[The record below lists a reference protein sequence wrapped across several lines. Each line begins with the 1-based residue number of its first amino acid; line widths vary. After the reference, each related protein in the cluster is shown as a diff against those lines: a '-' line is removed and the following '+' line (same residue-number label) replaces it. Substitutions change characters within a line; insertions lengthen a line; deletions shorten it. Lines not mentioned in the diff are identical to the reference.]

1 MNNKFSLSLV
11 CSALLLTGCGDNSES
26 SGDST
31 AAPYSDAINQSLAR
45 SSKISFTLLGNEADV
60 PLPSFFLFDT
70 NDHTLNIPLDAS
82 STGLLN
88 DPKVAMGEADG
99 WSTIMPFTIN
109 VNLPSDRT
117 LKNDVVM
124 NGTTPFSA
132 HLNAGVK
139 VAKVDVDLS
148 TGIMSNFTALTA
160 GVDYL
165 VASSDFKTIQ
175 VLPLKGLDPSSDYIY
190 ALTDSI
196 VDSADEPLGTSSS
209 YASLKTT
216 DIDQAGSLDLP
227 QKIIHQV
234 EALFAGYGE
243 VSSSDEIIYSSWFT
257 TASAGNVM
265 QNTKNALA
273 LGYESTQSQIWQGSA
288 NPNNIDADILNS
300 LYEIEID
307 TASQIPN
314 TMAFDTALSVDPY
327 AKAVLGTDGINALT
341 TNYADLKLT
350 GNEITVYRAKVKL
363 PYFLSND
370 TANSGWKTQPWRSSM
385 PSVLKILKVLTSGSD
400 ADKGEIARQL
410 FVLGIT
416 EPATQLLDPNYQKN
430 LVGTELTLADGSQL
444 DPERILTK
452 YSAVP
457 QIRSVESVDVIM
469 FIPSGVLV
477 GNSLPVL
484 QYQHGI
490 TSLKETSYAFALQHI
505 AGAIQTGQ
513 QPYAIVA
520 IDQPLHGQR
529 GLGQNGEVVTTPNTP
544 TVYMNLEYLPVAR
557 DNIRQSAIDGIGLR
571 LALNNG
577 TGAPFSSL
585 DTSNVSLMGHSIG
598 GITGISSSAV
608 ANTKI
613 DAKFGITVDDELAY
627 KATTLA
633 NPGGGIG
640 PFLLESGSFSGTI
653 KHTVI
658 GAQVTAYQDYYAVN
672 CYNKT
677 PAVDGGDCFDDFYAT
692 LSDSNAS
699 DEQKQTKSVVDATL
713 TSFTYA
719 AQTVLDNVDPINIA
733 TLMSGPVLGIQAEGD
748 ETIPNTT
755 QLPTAGTQ
763 ALFSKL
769 ELKNSVNHSTG
780 QLLASYF
787 ARTSFAEH
795 STAIAP
801 QKSHLPTED
810 DSAAHEEMVSQIV
823 QFNLTQGNATGSLVV
838 NPALL
843 DATID

>member
-70 NDHTLNIPLDAS
+70 NDHTLNIPLDTN

-196 VDSADEPLGTSSS
+196 VDSTDEPLGTSSS

-234 EALFAGYGE
+234 EALFAGYGS

-265 QNTKNALA
+265 NGAKAAIAQTISPAVSPSDIWKNL
-273 LGYESTQSQIWQGSA
+273 A
-288 NPNNIDADILNS
+288 NPNNISTTDLDS
-300 LYEIEID
+300 LYTFNVSSTVED
-307 TASQIPN
+307 LATAVQNDDVFKSAFGQTAADQLTAAYN
-314 TMAFDTALSVDPY
+314 TNFS
-327 AKAVLGTDGINALT
+327 NA
-341 TNYADLKLT
+341 A
-350 GNEITVYRAKVKL
+350 IASIQVYRGTIEL
-363 PYFLSND
+363 PYFLSD
-370 TANSGWKTQPWRSSM
+370 SLTDDEWKTMPWRSAM
-385 PSVLKILKVLTSGSD
+385 PSVLTILNILSSGSNE
-400 ADKGEIARQL
+400 DKTAIATQL
-410 FVLGIT
+410 ASLGIT
-416 EPATQLLDPNYQKN
+416 EPATQLYLAEYQQLLIGEK
-430 LVGTELTLADGSQL
+430 LTLADGEQL
-444 DPERILTK
+444 DSARIMTK

-457 QIRSVESVDVIM
+457 QIRAVKSVPFVM
-469 FIPSGVLV
+469 FVPEGGAIGSD
-477 GNSLPVL
+477 LPIL

-490 TSLKETSYAFALQHI
+490 TSVKESAFAYAMQHI
-505 AGAIQTGQ
+505 GGAMNGAAPFK
-513 QPYAIVA
+513 PYAIIA

-529 GLGQNGEVVTTPNTP
+529 ALSADVVTTPTTP

-557 DNIRQSAIDGIGLR
+557 DNIRQSAIDGLGVR
-571 LALNNG
+571 FALNSA
-577 TGAPFSSL
+577 TDAAFSNL
-585 DTSNVSLMGHSIG
+585 DKANVSLFGHSIG
-598 GITGISSSAV
+598 AITGISSYTVGNTVLNPAIDSMFSYTSA
-608 ANTKI
+608 
-613 DAKFGITVDDELAY
+613 
-627 KATTLA
+627 TLA
-633 NPGGGIG
+633 NPGGGIA
-640 PFLLESGSFSGTI
+640 PFLLNSGSFSPEI
-653 KHTVI
+653 KHTVSLSS
-658 GAQVTAYQDYYAVN
+658 VTEYQAHYSSNCAPVSKSGGLCFTEYY
-672 CYNKT
+672 T
-677 PAVDGGDCFDDFYAT
+677 T
-692 LSDSNAS
+692 LSSDSAS
-699 DEQKQTKSVVDATL
+699 SSDKAIKATIDSTL
-713 TSFTYA
+713 TSFMYA
-719 AQTVLDNVDPINIA
+719 AQTVLDNVDPYNIA
-733 TLMSGPVLGIQAEGD
+733 STTTGPVLGIQADGD
-748 ETIPNTT
+748 GTIPNSVAEI
-755 QLPTAGTQ
+755 PTAGTEPLFKKLSLVNT
-763 ALFSKL
+763 ALDASGTR
-769 ELKNSVNHSTG
+769 V
-780 QLLASYF
+780 ASYF
-787 ARTSFAEH
+787 DANSSAGH
-795 STAIAP
+795 STVISPSTTGADVAAN
-801 QKSHLPTED
+801 TE
-810 DSAAHEEMVSQIV
+810 MTSQIV
-823 QFNLTQGNATGSLVV
+823 QFTLTQGNATGTLAVDDT
-838 NPALL
+838 LL
-843 DATID
+843 DASKNVQ

>member
-11 CSALLLTGCGDNSES
+11 CSALLLSGCGDNSES

-70 NDHTLNIPLDAS
+70 NDHTLNIPLDAN

-148 TGIMSNFTALTA
+148 TGVMSNFTALTA

-175 VLPLKGLDPSSDYIY
+175 VLPRKGLDPSSDYIY

-265 QNTKNALA
+265 NGAKAAIAQTISPAVSPSDIWKNL
-273 LGYESTQSQIWQGSA
+273 A
-288 NPNNIDADILNS
+288 NPNNISTTDLDS
-300 LYEIEID
+300 LYTFNVSSTVED
-307 TASQIPN
+307 LATAVQNDDVFKSAFGQTAADQLTAAYN
-314 TMAFDTALSVDPY
+314 TNFS
-327 AKAVLGTDGINALT
+327 NA
-341 TNYADLKLT
+341 A
-350 GNEITVYRAKVKL
+350 IASIQVYRGTIEL
-363 PYFLSND
+363 PYFLSD
-370 TANSGWKTQPWRSSM
+370 SLTDDEWKTMPWRSAI
-385 PSVLKILKVLTSGSD
+385 PSVLTILNVLSSGSNED
-400 ADKGEIARQL
+400 RTAIATQL
-410 FVLGIT
+410 ASLGIT
-416 EPATQLLDPNYQKN
+416 EPATQLYLAEYQQLLIGEK
-430 LVGTELTLADGSQL
+430 LTLSDGEQL
-444 DPERILTK
+444 DSARIMTK

-457 QIRSVESVDVIM
+457 QIRAVKSVPFVM
-469 FIPSGVLV
+469 FVPEGGAIGSD
-477 GNSLPVL
+477 LPIL

-490 TSLKETSYAFALQHI
+490 TSVKESAFAYAMQHI
-505 AGAIQTGQ
+505 GGAMNGAAPFK
-513 QPYAIVA
+513 PYAIIA

-529 GLGQNGEVVTTPNTP
+529 ALSADVVTTPTTP

-557 DNIRQSAIDGIGLR
+557 DNIRQSAIDGLGVR
-571 LALNNG
+571 FALNSA
-577 TGAPFSSL
+577 TDTAFSNL
-585 DTSNVSLMGHSIG
+585 DKTNVSLFGHSIG
-598 GITGISSSAV
+598 AITGISSYTVGNTVLNPAIDSMFSYTSA
-608 ANTKI
+608 
-613 DAKFGITVDDELAY
+613 
-627 KATTLA
+627 TLA
-633 NPGGGIG
+633 NPGGGIA
-640 PFLLESGSFSGTI
+640 PFLLNSGSFSPEI
-653 KHTVI
+653 KHTVSLS
-658 GAQVTAYQDYYAVN
+658 GVTEYQAHYSSNCAPVSKSGGVCFTEYY
-672 CYNKT
+672 T
-677 PAVDGGDCFDDFYAT
+677 T
-692 LSDSNAS
+692 LSSDSAS
-699 DEQKQTKSVVDATL
+699 SSDKAIKATIDSTL
-713 TSFTYA
+713 TSFMYA
-719 AQTVLDNVDPINIA
+719 AQTVLDNVDPYNIA
-733 TLMSGPVLGIQAEGD
+733 STTTGPVLGIQADGD
-748 ETIPNTT
+748 GTIPNSVAEI
-755 QLPTAGTQ
+755 PTAGTEPLFKKLSLVNT
-763 ALFSKL
+763 ALDASGTR
-769 ELKNSVNHSTG
+769 V
-780 QLLASYF
+780 ASYF
-787 ARTSFAEH
+787 DANSSAGH
-795 STAIAP
+795 STVISPSTTGADVAAN
-801 QKSHLPTED
+801 TE
-810 DSAAHEEMVSQIV
+810 MTSQIV
-823 QFNLTQGNATGSLVV
+823 QFTLTQGNATGTLAVD
-838 NPALL
+838 NTLL
-843 DATID
+843 DASKNVQ

>member
-1 MNNKFSLSLV
+1 MDNKFSLSLV
-11 CSALLLTGCGDNSES
+11 CSALLLSGCGDNSES

-70 NDHTLNIPLDAS
+70 NDHTLNIPLDAN

-148 TGIMSNFTALTA
+148 TGVMSNFTALTA

-175 VLPLKGLDPSSDYIY
+175 VLPRKGLDPSSDYIY

-265 QNTKNALA
+265 NGAKAAIAQTISPAVSPSDIWKNL
-273 LGYESTQSQIWQGSA
+273 A
-288 NPNNIDADILNS
+288 NPNNISTTDLDS
-300 LYEIEID
+300 LYTFNVSSTVED
-307 TASQIPN
+307 LATAVQNDDVFKSAFGQTAADQLTAAYN
-314 TMAFDTALSVDPY
+314 TNFS
-327 AKAVLGTDGINALT
+327 NA
-341 TNYADLKLT
+341 A
-350 GNEITVYRAKVKL
+350 IASIQVYRGTIEL
-363 PYFLSND
+363 PYFLSD
-370 TANSGWKTQPWRSSM
+370 SLTDDEWKTMPWRSAM
-385 PSVLKILKVLTSGSD
+385 PSVLTILNVLSSGSNED
-400 ADKGEIARQL
+400 RTAIATQL
-410 FVLGIT
+410 ASLGIT
-416 EPATQLLDPNYQKN
+416 EPATQLYLAEYQQLLIGEK
-430 LVGTELTLADGSQL
+430 LTLSDGEQL
-444 DPERILTK
+444 DSARIMTK

-457 QIRSVESVDVIM
+457 QIRAVKSVPFVM
-469 FIPSGVLV
+469 FVPEGGAIGSD
-477 GNSLPVL
+477 LPIL

-490 TSLKETSYAFALQHI
+490 TSVKESAFAYAMQHI
-505 AGAIQTGQ
+505 GGAMNGAAPFK
-513 QPYAIVA
+513 PYAIIA

-529 GLGQNGEVVTTPNTP
+529 ALSADVVTTPTTP

-557 DNIRQSAIDGIGLR
+557 DNIRQSAIDGLGVR
-571 LALNNG
+571 FALNSA
-577 TGAPFSSL
+577 TDTAFSNL
-585 DTSNVSLMGHSIG
+585 DKTNVSLFGHSIG
-598 GITGISSSAV
+598 AITGISSYTVGNTVLNPAIDSMFSYTSA
-608 ANTKI
+608 
-613 DAKFGITVDDELAY
+613 
-627 KATTLA
+627 TLA
-633 NPGGGIG
+633 NPGGGIA
-640 PFLLESGSFSGTI
+640 PFLLNSGSFSPEI
-653 KHTVI
+653 KHTVSLS
-658 GAQVTAYQDYYAVN
+658 GVTEYQAHYSSNCAPVSKSGGVCFTEYY
-672 CYNKT
+672 T
-677 PAVDGGDCFDDFYAT
+677 T
-692 LSDSNAS
+692 LSSDSAS
-699 DEQKQTKSVVDATL
+699 SSDKAIKATIDSTL
-713 TSFTYA
+713 TSFMYA
-719 AQTVLDNVDPINIA
+719 AQTVLDNVDPYNIA
-733 TLMSGPVLGIQAEGD
+733 STTTGPVLGIQADGD
-748 ETIPNTT
+748 GTIPNSVAEI
-755 QLPTAGTQ
+755 PTAGTEPLFKKLSLVNT
-763 ALFSKL
+763 ALDASGTR
-769 ELKNSVNHSTG
+769 V
-780 QLLASYF
+780 ASYF
-787 ARTSFAEH
+787 DANSSAGH
-795 STAIAP
+795 STVISPSTTGADVAAN
-801 QKSHLPTED
+801 TE
-810 DSAAHEEMVSQIV
+810 MTSQIV
-823 QFNLTQGNATGSLVV
+823 QFTLTQGNATGTLAVD
-838 NPALL
+838 NTLL
-843 DATID
+843 DASKNVQ